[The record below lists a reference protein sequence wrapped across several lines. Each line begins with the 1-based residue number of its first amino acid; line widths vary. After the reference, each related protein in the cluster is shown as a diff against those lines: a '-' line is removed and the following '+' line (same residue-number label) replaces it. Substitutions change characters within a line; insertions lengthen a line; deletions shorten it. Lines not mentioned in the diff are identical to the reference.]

1 MKAGGGKGFPMS
13 KINDLAVELKNLLGT
28 GAYPSGARF
37 PSEYELM
44 ERFQVSRLTANKA
57 VALLVAEGLL
67 DRGRRGS
74 GTFVRRARK
83 FPRGW
88 LAAIEDFNHPY
99 NMGMIAGAAE
109 TAFAD
114 GYMLSVFRPDRQV
127 GISMILRQLAVSD
140 CLGVLVSA
148 YGVGVLP
155 SDFPKPVIYLD
166 YGVEEHTGRLLHSV
180 VCDNYGAAYEMM
192 TRIIAAGKREIV
204 VLGIE
209 STPNRR
215 QRIAGFTA
223 AMQEHRLTDI
233 ARRRVI
239 MHHGSRYEVKIALQ
253 KILRQFPKADFI
265 ATDSD
270 DIVYRIMD
278 VAREKTFGRLEKIGL
293 SGFGNVQG
301 IADLHHIPS
310 VNQHPWH
317 IGKEA
322 VNALLEMIRNG
333 EPEESLRIQV
343 PAELVNT
350 EYL

>member
-1 MKAGGGKGFPMS
+1 MS

-28 GAYPSGARF
+28 GAYPAGARF

-74 GTFVRRARK
+74 GTFVRRERK

-109 TAFAD
+109 TAFAND
-114 GYMLSVFRPDRQV
+114 CMLSVFKPDSQL
-127 GISMILRQLAVSD
+127 GISRILMQLASSD
-140 CLGVLVSA
+140 CLGVLETA
-148 YGVGVLP
+148 YNIGFLP
-155 SDFPKPVIYLD
+155 ADFPKPVICLD
-166 YGVEEHTGRLLHSV
+166 IGSEPQNGRHLHSV
-180 VCDNYGAAYEMM
+180 MCDNFGAAHEMM
-192 TRIIAAGKREIV
+192 SRIIASGKKEIV

-209 STPNRR
+209 STLNRK

-223 AMQEHRLTDI
+223 AMQEYKIADPA
-233 ARRRVI
+233 ARRFI
-239 MHHGSRYEVKIALQ
+239 MHHGSRYEVKTALQ
-253 KILRQFPKADFI
+253 KILRQFPKVDFI

-278 VAREKTFGRLEKIGL
+278 VFRENQFPGSEKIGL
-293 SGFGNVQG
+293 SGFGNVHG
-301 IADLHHIPS
+301 IADLHRIPS
-310 VNQHPWH
+310 VDQHPWH

-322 VNALLEMIRNG
+322 VNALLEIVRNG
-333 EPEESLRIQV
+333 EPEEPLLIQV

>member
-1 MKAGGGKGFPMS
+1 MS
-13 KINDLAVELKNLLGT
+13 KINDLAIELKNLLGT
-28 GAYPSGARF
+28 GAYPAGARF

-74 GTFVRRARK
+74 GTFVRRERK

-109 TAFAD
+109 TAFAND
-114 GYMLSVFRPDRQV
+114 CMLSVFKPDSQL
-127 GISMILRQLAVSD
+127 GISRILMQLASSD
-140 CLGVLVSA
+140 CLGVLETA
-148 YGVGVLP
+148 YNIGFLP
-155 SDFPKPVIYLD
+155 ANFPKPVICLD
-166 YGVEEHTGRLLHSV
+166 IGSEPQNGRHLHSV
-180 VCDNYGAAYEMM
+180 MCDNFGAAHEMM
-192 TRIIAAGKREIV
+192 SRIIASGKKEIV

-209 STPNRR
+209 STLNRK

-223 AMQEHRLTDI
+223 AMQEYQIADPA
-233 ARRRVI
+233 ARRFI
-239 MHHGSRYEVKIALQ
+239 MHHGSRYEVRTALQ
-253 KILRQFPKADFI
+253 KILRQFPEVDFI

-278 VAREKTFGRLEKIGL
+278 VFRENQFPRSEKIGL
-293 SGFGNVQG
+293 SGFGNVHG
-301 IADLHHIPS
+301 IADLHRIPS
-310 VNQHPWH
+310 VDQHPWH

-322 VNALLEMIRNG
+322 VNALLEIVRNG
-333 EPEESLRIQV
+333 EPEEPLLIQV